1 MKKDIYRVEIGYMQN
16 KSQSL
21 IETLTNVS
29 IGYIISFIAN
39 MAVLPMFGYDINLT
53 DGFWISIIFTVISVI
68 RGYVVR
74 RWFNMRIK

>member
-1 MKKDIYRVEIGYMQN
+1 MQN

-29 IGYIISFIAN
+29 IGYVISFIAN
-39 MAVLPMFGYDINLT
+39 MTVLPMFGYDINLT
-53 DGFWISIIFTVISVI
+53 DGFWISMIFTVVSVI

-74 RWFNMRIK
+74 RWFNMRTE

>member
-1 MKKDIYRVEIGYMQN
+1 MQN

-29 IGYIISFIAN
+29 IGYAISFIAN
-39 MAVLPMFGYDINLT
+39 MTVLPMFGYDINLT
-53 DGFWISIIFTVISVI
+53 DSFWISMIFTVISVI

-74 RWFNMRIK
+74 RWFNMRTK